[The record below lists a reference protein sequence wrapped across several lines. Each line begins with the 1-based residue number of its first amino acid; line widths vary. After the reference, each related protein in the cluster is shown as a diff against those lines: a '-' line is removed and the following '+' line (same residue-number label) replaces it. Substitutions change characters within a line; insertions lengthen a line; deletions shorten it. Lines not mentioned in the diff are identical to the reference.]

1 MEKNAKKK
9 GYTAGVLM
17 VIIGGVMWGC
27 SGTSGQYLFSHSD
40 LTTLDFTCYR
50 ELLAGVLLLAW
61 CLLRKD
67 PGIRGI
73 WKDRKDVLQLVC
85 YSFFGLIMVQFAYM
99 NAISYSNA
107 GTATVLQNLGAV
119 LIMLLTC
126 LKEKR
131 YPGRKELL
139 SLFLAVLGTWLI
151 ATGGNPAQ
159 MLISPQ
165 GLLWGLLTACGVV
178 AYTLIPMRI
187 ISKWGAKAVL
197 AWGLIIGGG
206 ALTIAVRPWMRMV
219 PLTAMDW
226 AAAAV
231 VILFGTVLAFNL
243 YLSGA
248 NIIGPVKASMLA
260 TTEPLTA
267 TLLSFA
273 LLGTRF
279 ALGSLLGFA
288 CILATVLLLAKPE
301 SSSERIG
308 KPVQEAVRH
317 RI

>member
-1 MEKNAKKK
+1 MGKSSKEKS
-9 GYTAGVLM
+9 YTAGVLM
-17 VIIGGVMWGC
+17 VIVGGIMWGC
-27 SGTSGQYLFSHSD
+27 SGTAGEYLFSHSD

-50 ELLAGVLLLAW
+50 ELIAGALILGW
-61 CLLRKD
+61 CLLHRD

-73 WKDRKDVLQLVC
+73 WKDRKDVLQLIC

-99 NAISYSNA
+99 NAIAHSNA

-119 LIMLLTC
+119 MIMLLSC
-126 LKEKR
+126 LKAKR
-131 YPGRKELL
+131 LPRKKELL
-139 SLFLAVLGTWLI
+139 CLFLAVFGTWLI

-178 AYTLIPMRI
+178 AYTLIPMQI
-187 ISKWGAKAVL
+187 ISKWGANAVL

-206 ALTIAVRPWMRMV
+206 TLTIVVRPWARIV
-219 PLTAMDW
+219 PLTALDW
-226 AAAAV
+226 GAAAII
-231 VILFGTVLAFNL
+231 ILFGTGLAFNL
-243 YLSGA
+243 YLGGA

-273 LLGTRF
+273 LLGTKF
-279 ALGSLLGFA
+279 EVAALLGFA
-288 CILATVLLLAKPE
+288 CIMATVLLLAKPE
-301 SSSERIG
+301 PVSS
-308 KPVQEAVRH
+308 
-317 RI
+317 

>member
-206 ALTIAVRPWMRMV
+206 A
-219 PLTAMDW
+219 
-226 AAAAV
+226 
-231 VILFGTVLAFNL
+231 
-243 YLSGA
+243 
-248 NIIGPVKASMLA
+248 
-260 TTEPLTA
+260 
-267 TLLSFA
+267 
-273 LLGTRF
+273 
-279 ALGSLLGFA
+279 
-288 CILATVLLLAKPE
+288 
-301 SSSERIG
+301 
-308 KPVQEAVRH
+308 
-317 RI
+317 